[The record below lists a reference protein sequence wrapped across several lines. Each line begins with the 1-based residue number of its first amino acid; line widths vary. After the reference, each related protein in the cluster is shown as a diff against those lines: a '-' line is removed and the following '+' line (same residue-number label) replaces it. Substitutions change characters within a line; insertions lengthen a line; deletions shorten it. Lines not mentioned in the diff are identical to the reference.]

1 VSHLRERQEKNCLNC
16 NARVYGTYCH
26 ICGQEN
32 IEPTES
38 VWHLGSHYFYD
49 ITHFDGKFFSTLKYL
64 IWRPGFLPAEYARGR
79 RASYLNPIRMYVF
92 TSAFFFLI
100 FFSFINPQKD
110 EIEEKGDTNAAQVLT
125 KLEKQKNNLVKELKK
140 ETDSSEIVDLKT
152 LLSSTNANIDSIKID
167 SSAISRL
174 NINSDDFV
182 AGSSRLDRK
191 TDKKRYDSLQATLVP
206 EKRDGYI
213 LRMIKYKKFDL
224 NARYKSDK
232 AIFNALK
239 EDFIHRFPQFLFI
252 SLPFFALI
260 LKLLYARKKNFN
272 YANHVIFTLHLYIF
286 IFIALL
292 GVFSLSRLGDL
303 THYGIFKTLGSIIV
317 ALIFFY
323 LYKAM
328 RNFYQQRRAK
338 TIVKFLALNFL
349 FMIVQLFLF
358 VFFVLYTM
366 FML

>member
-1 VSHLRERQEKNCLNC
+1 VSHLKERKEKNCLNC
-16 NARVYGTYCH
+16 NAHVYGTYCH

-38 VWHLGSHYFYD
+38 VWHLVAHYFYD

-100 FFSFINPQKD
+100 FFSFINPKQH
-110 EIEEKGDTNAAQVLT
+110 ETEEKEDTNAAQILT
-125 KLEKQKNNLVKELKK
+125 KLEKQKKNLLKELRK
-140 ETDSSEIVDLKT
+140 ETDSSEIMDLKM
-152 LLSSTNANIDSIKID
+152 LLSSTDANIDSIKID

-174 NINSDDFV
+174 KINSDDFLL
-182 AGSSRLDRK
+182 GNSRLDRQ
-191 TDKKRYDSLQATLVP
+191 TDKKTYDSLQATLAL
-206 EKRDGYI
+206 EERDGYI
-213 LRMIKYKKFDL
+213 TRLVKYKKFDL
-224 NARYKSDK
+224 NSRYKSDK

-239 EDFIHRFPQFLFI
+239 EDFVHRFPQFLFV

-260 LKLLYARKKNFN
+260 LKLLYARGKKFY

-286 IFIALL
+286 VFIALL

-303 THYGIFKTLGSIIV
+303 THYGILKTLGSIII